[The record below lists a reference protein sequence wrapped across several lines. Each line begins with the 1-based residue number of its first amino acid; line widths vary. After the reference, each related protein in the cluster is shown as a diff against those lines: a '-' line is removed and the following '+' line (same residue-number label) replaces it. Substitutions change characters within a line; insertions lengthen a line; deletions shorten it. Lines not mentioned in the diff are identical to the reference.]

1 MYKNIIKIDFHNFAA
16 KDAVT
21 LAIWNVASKFMYE
34 QFTSE
39 IKCSIVE
46 ALNHA
51 MEDLATKEVI
61 WTFKSNCYLQ
71 ADQLVLEI
79 VFAENPSNA
88 LKPTKVEVKLN
99 CG

>member
-1 MYKNIIKIDFHNFAA
+1 
-16 KDAVT
+16 
-21 LAIWNVASKFMYE
+21 
-34 QFTSE
+34 
-39 IKCSIVE
+39 
-46 ALNHA
+46 